1 MQPSRQHCLWASL
14 ALLLFLF
21 PAPRAFADSYTV
33 TSTPP
38 GATVEIDGNV
48 VGKTPYRANV
58 PSGYF
63 HKTHTVFG
71 SRLEHAMVLRVS
83 LEGYAIEQLN
93 MTEGPYEWIAV
104 TGRHE
109 GTYFLLKTNKFSV
122 NLGAVS
128 QSARGIVEPN
138 GRAGPLP
145 PAAAFSGEP
154 DDQDRA
160 ETASVLITSETEGA
174 EIYADGNFVG
184 QTPSTI
190 RLAAGAHR
198 IEVRAQGQQPWARN
212 LDVTRE
218 SRITLRAIFPKM
230 DSSGGS
236 DAVDTK

>member
-14 ALLLFLF
+14 ALLFCL

-71 SRLEHAMVLRVS
+71 SRLDHAMILRIS
-83 LEGYAIEQLN
+83 LEGYAIEQLS

-109 GTYFLLKTNKFSV
+109 GTYFLLKSNKFNV
-122 NLGAVS
+122 NLAAPS
-128 QSARGIVEPN
+128 QSSTRSIIEPN

-145 PAAAFSGEP
+145 PAATAFSSDAGTQ
-154 DDQDRA
+154 DDA

-198 IEVRAQGQQPWARN
+198 IEVRAQGKQSWVRS
-212 LDVTRE
+212 LDVIKE
-218 SRITLRAIFPKM
+218 SKITLRATFAQSDDP
-230 DSSGGS
+230 DS
-236 DAVDTK
+236 ANKK